1 MRLNKRIK
9 TRTAAILAVLL
20 FLCGCSKGGGPLDER
35 IRQTFEE
42 LPGFTAQVRILS
54 DLGDSTQEFGGTY
67 VYQKEGND
75 TLTLQTPQALEG
87 VAVDI
92 SGEDAGNLTVRY
104 EDTVFDSGMPSR
116 TGLTPADVISR
127 MLCELRDAAPLEAWE
142 ETVGG
147 VNMAAARYEIEDEEG
162 RILYQVWLTR
172 DSLRPSYAECFADGE
187 RVLQVFF
194 SEYTTDT
201 PSGIG

>member
-1 MRLNKRIK
+1 MGLNKQIK
-9 TRTAAILAVLL
+9 ARTAAILAVLFL
-20 FLCGCSKGGGPLDER
+20 LCGCSAGGGGPLDER

-87 VAVDI
+87 IAVDI

-104 EDTVFDSGMPSR
+104 EDTVFDSGMPVR
-116 TGLTPADVISR
+116 PGLTPADAIPR

-147 VNMAAARYEIEDEEG
+147 VKMAAARYEIEDDAG
-162 RILYQVWLTR
+162 RIMYQVWLTR
-172 DSLRPSYAECFADGE
+172 ESLRPSYAECFADGE

-194 SEYTTDT
+194 SEYTGDT
-201 PSGIG
+201 PPA